1 MKLIHL
7 SDLHLGKRL
16 NDFSLLDDQKHI
28 LEQILGIVESQRPD
42 VLIMAG
48 DIYDKAAPSAE
59 AVALFDDFLS
69 RLSAYV
75 PDIFV
80 ISGNHDSPE
89 RIAFGSRLLDKS
101 GVHLSPVYDGTLRPI
116 TLCDEHGEVD
126 FFMLPFIKPANVRRF
141 FPDEVIESYTDAVR
155 IALSDAV
162 DKGGRRVL
170 ITHQFVTGASRCDSE
185 EVSVG
190 GSDNVDAAVFDS
202 FDYVALGHLHGAQSV
217 QRSTLRYCGTP
228 LKYSFSEAGHEKS
241 LTVVELGAK
250 GDIDISAIPLTP
262 LHDLREIRG
271 SYDTLTLRSTYEHT
285 AADDYLRITL
295 TDEDDIPDAAAKLRV
310 IYPNLMRLDYDN
322 RRTRASGTLS
332 VSERPNEKTPLELF
346 SELYE
351 KQNGAPMDDEQ
362 EKLVTSLIT
371 EIWEAKA

>member
-1 MKLIHL
+1 M
-7 SDLHLGKRL
+7 
-16 NDFSLLDDQKHI
+16 
-28 LEQILGIVESQRPD
+28 
-42 VLIMAG
+42 
-48 DIYDKAAPSAE
+48 
-59 AVALFDDFLS
+59 
-69 RLSAYV
+69 
-75 PDIFV
+75 
-80 ISGNHDSPE
+80 
-89 RIAFGSRLLDKS
+89 
-101 GVHLSPVYDGTLRPI
+101 
-116 TLCDEHGEVD
+116 
-126 FFMLPFIKPANVRRF
+126 
-141 FPDEVIESYTDAVR
+141 
-155 IALSDAV
+155 
-162 DKGGRRVL
+162 
-170 ITHQFVTGASRCDSE
+170 
-185 EVSVG
+185 
-190 GSDNVDAAVFDS
+190 
-202 FDYVALGHLHGAQSV
+202 
-217 QRSTLRYCGTP
+217 
-228 LKYSFSEAGHEKS
+228 
-241 LTVVELGAK
+241 TVVELGAK

-362 EKLVTSLIT
+362 EKLVTSLIS

>member
-1 MKLIHL
+1 MMP
-7 SDLHLGKRL
+7 RT
-16 NDFSLLDDQKHI
+16 
-28 LEQILGIVESQRPD
+28 
-42 VLIMAG
+42 
-48 DIYDKAAPSAE
+48 AE

-89 RIAFGSRLLDKS
+89 RIAFGSRLLGKS
-101 GVHLSPVYDGTLRPI
+101 GVHLSPVYDGALRPI

-190 GSDNVDAAVFDS
+190 GSDNVDAAVFDG

-362 EKLVTSLIT
+362 EKLVTSLIS

>member
-89 RIAFGSRLLDKS
+89 RIAFGSRLLGKS

-271 SYDTLTLRSTYEHT
+271 SYDTLRFAPHMSIRQRTIIFASRS
-285 AADDYLRITL
+285 
-295 TDEDDIPDAAAKLRV
+295 P
-310 IYPNLMRLDYDN
+310 MRTTFPT
-322 RRTRASGTLS
+322 RRQSCA
-332 VSERPNEKTPLELF
+332 
-346 SELYE
+346 
-351 KQNGAPMDDEQ
+351 
-362 EKLVTSLIT
+362 
-371 EIWEAKA
+371 